1 MIVLKILSSVDLNN
15 QRLGQL
21 TEKLFTDGLSNT
33 DIHSLKTKSV
43 QVQSTQ
49 GKLEEI
55 YIYLYV
61 YICSYTYEQQVS
73 DR

>member
-1 MIVLKILSSVDLNN
+1 MIVLKILFSVDLNN
-15 QRLGQL
+15 QRLWQL
-21 TEKLFTDGLSNT
+21 TGKLFTDGLSNT

-55 YIYLYV
+55 YIYV

-73 DR
+73 DM

>member
-1 MIVLKILSSVDLNN
+1 MFSVDLNN
-15 QRLGQL
+15 QRLWQL
-21 TEKLFTDGLSNT
+21 TGKLFTDGLSNT
-33 DIHSLKTKSV
+33 DIHSLKTKSM

-55 YIYLYV
+55 FTIYV

-73 DR
+73 DM